1 MPPRTKAPRTKGGR
15 SGPSIPEA
23 QRGER
28 GELLQVRV
36 KRGTVAQLEALA
48 KRLGYNK
55 GELVEAAIDMIDVP
69 EA

>member
-1 MPPRTKAPRTKGGR
+1 MATRKKPDAKGAR
-15 SGPSIPEA
+15 SGPNIPEA

-48 KRLGYNK
+48 KRRGYNK
-55 GELVEAAIDMIDVP
+55 GELVEVAIDMIDVP